1 MAEKNEKDIKA
12 LVQSWTEK
20 VSAVADEVEQYE
32 RSYRDDNDI
41 PEKTVDETLEIFE
54 NIRHDIGQ
62 VKFSL
67 DVLKRLCQ

>member
-20 VSAVADEVEQYE
+20 VSAVADEVDQYE
-32 RSYRDDNDI
+32 RSYMDDNDI
-41 PEKTVDETLEIFE
+41 PEMTVDETLEIFE
-54 NIRHDIGQ
+54 NIKHDIGQ